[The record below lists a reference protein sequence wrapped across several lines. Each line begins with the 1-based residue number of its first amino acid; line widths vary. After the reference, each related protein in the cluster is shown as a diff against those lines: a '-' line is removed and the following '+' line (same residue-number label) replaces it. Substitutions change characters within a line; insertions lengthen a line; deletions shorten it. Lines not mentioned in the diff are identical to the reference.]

1 MNIVPLSRAGGGKQ
15 KIAVIGS
22 GISGA
27 SAAWALSK
35 TDEVTL
41 YEAEGRPGGHTA
53 TVDID
58 YDGTAVSV
66 DTGFIVYNEH
76 NYPEFTAL
84 LAHLGI
90 AAHDSDMG
98 FSLSLDGGRLEW
110 SCSNLRLQKRYP
122 SGLFVLFEATHITK
136 MVEIPSH
143 VNLRGDPFLFDN
155 VAVLAKVSD
164 DVPF

>member
-35 TDEVTL
+35 TAEVTL

-90 AAHDSDMG
+90 QLPCVGA
-98 FSLSLDGGRLEW
+98 L
-110 SCSNLRLQKRYP
+110 
-122 SGLFVLFEATHITK
+122 I
-136 MVEIPSH
+136 
-143 VNLRGDPFLFDN
+143 FLN
-155 VAVLAKVSD
+155 SRINMKC
-164 DVPF
+164 